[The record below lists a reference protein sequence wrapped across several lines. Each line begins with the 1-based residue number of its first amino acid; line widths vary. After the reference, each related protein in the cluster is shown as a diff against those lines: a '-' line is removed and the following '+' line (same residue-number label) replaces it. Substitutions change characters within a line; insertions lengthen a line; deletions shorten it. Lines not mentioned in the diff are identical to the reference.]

1 MLMCI
6 LESILTWSCCVN
18 DVNIFDFFLLFVAVF
33 EELFVEI
40 EFGAVDEVAI
50 DRTSDDEFV
59 VSMEYGF
66 RLNDD

>member
-1 MLMCI
+1 M
-6 LESILTWSCCVN
+6 
-18 DVNIFDFFLLFVAVF
+18 
-33 EELFVEI
+33 EI